1 MDNKNFSGFLL
12 FLTALLLFSISDA
25 TAKYLSVF
33 FAIPLLVWVR
43 YVVQLVFM
51 VVAVAPG
58 QGRGILYTGR
68 PWAMI
73 IRGFMQVASTL
84 FGLSA
89 FRTLPLAEATAL
101 IFIAPVL
108 VALLAGPMLGEKIR
122 LRNWLATAIG
132 FAGVL
137 LIARPSGELN
147 GIGVVFALC
156 AALTYAFYQILTR
169 RLAATEP
176 PMRQL
181 FYIALVGSV
190 IMSFALPFF
199 WRDVS
204 PTLTQALMILSLGFY
219 GGMGH
224 FLFIRAF
231 HESPAS
237 RLAPLVYIQMVWA
250 MLLGWLVF
258 DHFPDRMS
266 IVGMMVI
273 GGAGL
278 ILVLGRKIKA

>member
-1 MDNKNFSGFLL
+1 MNIKDLSGFFL

-25 TAKYLSVF
+25 TAKYLSVS

-43 YVVQLVFM
+43 YFVQFAFM
-51 VVAVAPG
+51 LATVAPG
-58 QGRGILYTGR
+58 MGRGIVSTGR
-68 PWAMI
+68 PWTMLV
-73 IRGFMQVASTL
+73 RGIMQVASTL
-84 FGLSA
+84 FALLA
-89 FRTLPLAEATAL
+89 FRNLPLAETTAL
-101 IFIAPVL
+101 IFVAPIL
-108 VALLAGPMLGEKIR
+108 VALLAGPVLGEKIR
-122 LRNWLATAIG
+122 LRSWLATGIG

-156 AALTYAFYQILTR
+156 AALTYSLYQILTR
-169 RLAATEP
+169 KLAATEP

-181 FYIALVGSV
+181 FYIALVGTV
-190 IMSFALPFF
+190 IMSFFLPFF
-199 WRDVS
+199 WSGFS
-204 PTLTQALMILSLGFY
+204 PTLTQALLILSLGFY
-219 GGMGH
+219 GGVGH

-237 RLAPLVYIQMVWA
+237 RLAPLVYVQMVWA

-258 DHFPDRMS
+258 GHFPDHVS
-266 IVGMMVI
+266 ILGMLVI

-278 ILVLGRKIKA
+278 LLALGRKAGG